1 MYTSSESGIYIRFY
15 QTQITSLSG
24 GYILLLPHI
33 LTPGRACNPKL
44 ICRIILEEN
53 AVDYQNVAG
62 CISIMCSCN
71 VATKVDLLSSGVI
84 FVVYASVLGKV
95 IKLAS
100 CEGHGLKSIG
110 F

>member
-84 FVVYASVLGKV
+84 FFVYASVLGKV